1 MNTKQKYL
9 SVIAVCFSIILA
21 GTIIAYRPQ
30 NTEDPTFKFPVGIP
44 PSIGGFSSVQAGE
57 EQLNSIYVSGSGS
70 VSAQANQA
78 TLILGVWTKDSM
90 AAVAVE
96 DNAEQMNA
104 VIDAIKGIGIPEE
117 NLETVTYSVSTEW
130 DYENREIDGYR
141 VTNLI
146 QIKLDE
152 AYIPITGAVIDAAT
166 QAGAN
171 SVQGITFGL
180 SDDVVEELKEEAY
193 VQALND
199 ARGKADLIA
208 STIGIEVTG
217 VYSVSESAYY
227 PYMAYRSYD
236 VAASY
241 EVAPTPIL
249 EGTLSVSVNVQV
261 SFTFE

>member
-30 NTEDPTFKFPVGIP
+30 NAEESTFKFPVGIP
-44 PSIGGFSSVQAGE
+44 PSIGSFSSVQAGE
-57 EQLNSIYVSGSGS
+57 EQLNTIYVSGTGS
-70 VSAQANQA
+70 VSAKANQA
-78 TLILGVWTKDSM
+78 TLILGVWTTDSM

-104 VIDAIKGIGIPEE
+104 VIEAIEGIGIPEE
-117 NLETVTYSVSTEW
+117 NIETVTYSVSTEW
-130 DYENREIDGYR
+130 DYETREIDGYR

-152 AYIPITGAVIDAAT
+152 AYIGITGTVIDAAS

-171 SVQGITFGL
+171 SIQGITFGL
-180 SDDVVEELKEEAY
+180 SDDVVDTLKEDAY

-199 ARGKADLIA
+199 AQGKADLIA
-208 STIGIEVTG
+208 STLEIEVTG

-227 PYMAYRSYD
+227 PYNAYRGYD
-236 VAASY
+236 VAASFA
-241 EVAPTPIL
+241 EASTPII

-261 SFTFE
+261 YFTFE